1 MQDAAYDSR
10 EFAAHHRIHQEF
22 IEEISNVAKKY
33 FMEEKSISFEV
44 INFLKHWL
52 RDHILVTDQKYA
64 AALRNKGFAT
74 QSWEFSASTFMSD
87 KQQASTQ
94 TTKRWWNLW

>member
-1 MQDAAYDSR
+1 MQEAAYDPK
-10 EFAAHHRIHQEF
+10 EFAAHHKIYQEF

-33 FMEEKSISFEV
+33 FMEEKSILFEL

-64 AALRNKGFAT
+64 AALRDMEFAT
-74 QSWEFSASTFMSD
+74 QSWELSASTYMSN
-87 KQQASTQ
+87 KQQASAQ
-94 TTKRWWNLW
+94 TRKRWWSLW